1 MDIAKIKYYIKIHNS
16 PRSRIL
22 PAHYNLELIDFVF
35 NISLFKSIGLFPYK
49 LINNRKNILPIKSN
63 IMIEYGGNIFLNSWI
78 ILFNLKNKNN
88 IVLDCHNSAL
98 ENEKGHFLRF
108 FFNRLYLIF
117 LNKIL
122 GIKIVIHNDFI
133 KPTFINFFVLKTPYP
148 KFNFS
153 DTVKKEI
160 DVLFLCSLNADE
172 PLDLILNLCTE
183 LKSKGIKSKITGD
196 FKKVEKRYDSEF
208 FFQPYLSYDEYIIA
222 LRKSKKAVS
231 LTLRE
236 KTLLF
241 APREAIALGL
251 ECYMNDSEV
260 NRTFYKNKAKYI
272 DLTTPKEIL
281 NNLI

>member
-1 MDIAKIKYYIKIHNS
+1 MNIKKIKYYIKIHNS

-22 PAHYNLELIDFVF
+22 PAHYNLEMIDFVF

-160 DVLFLCSLNADE
+160 DVLFLCSLNTDE

>member
-1 MDIAKIKYYIKIHNS
+1 MNINTVKYYIKIHNS

-22 PAHYNLELIDFVF
+22 PAHYNLELIDFIF

-49 LINNRKNILPIKSN
+49 LINNRKNILPSKS
-63 IMIEYGGNIFLNSWI
+63 IVMIEYGGNIFLNSWI

-117 LNKIL
+117 LNKIS

-133 KPTFINFFVLKTPYP
+133 KPTFINSFVLKTPYP
-148 KFNFS
+148 KFNFK
-153 DTVKKEI
+153 DHVKKEI
-160 DVLFLCSLNADE
+160 DVLFICSLNADE
-172 PLDLILNLCTE
+172 PLDLILNLCSE
-183 LKSKGIKSKITGD
+183 LKSKGIKAKITGD
-196 FKKVEKRYDSEF
+196 FKKVEKNYEPEF
-208 FFQPYLSYDEYIIA
+208 FFQPYLSYDEYINV

-231 LTLRE
+231 LTSRI

-251 ECYMNDSEV
+251 ECYMNDSDV
-260 NRTFYKNKAKYI
+260 NRSFYGYKAQYLNLSKS
-272 DLTTPKEIL
+272 KEIL
-281 NNLI
+281 NKLI

>member
-49 LINNRKNILPIKSN
+49 LINNRKYILPIKSK

-208 FFQPYLSYDEYIIA
+208 FFQPYLSYDEYIIT

-251 ECYMNDSEV
+251 ECYMNDSDV
-260 NRTFYKNKAKYI
+260 NRSFYGDKAKYI
-272 DLTTPKEIL
+272 DLNTPKEIL

>member
-1 MDIAKIKYYIKIHNS
+1 MNIKKIKYYIKIHNS

-22 PAHYNLELIDFVF
+22 PAHYNLELIDFIF

-49 LINNRKNILPIKSN
+49 LINNRKNILPIKSK
-63 IMIEYGGNIFLNSWI
+63 IMIEYGGNIFLNFWI
-78 ILFNLKNKNN
+78 IIFNLKNKNN

-122 GIKIVIHNDFI
+122 RIKIVIHNDFI

-148 KFNFS
+148 KFNFK
-153 DTVKKEI
+153 DYVKKEI

-172 PLDLILNLCTE
+172 PLDLILNLCSE
-183 LKSKGIKSKITGD
+183 LKSKGIKAKITGD
-196 FKKVEKRYDSEF
+196 FKKVEKNYEPEF
-208 FFQPYLSYDEYIIA
+208 FFQPYLSYDEYINV
-222 LRKSKKAVS
+222 LRKSTKAVS
-231 LTLRE
+231 LTSRT

-251 ECYMNDSEV
+251 ECYMNDSDV
-260 NRTFYKNKAKYI
+260 NRSFYGDKAQYLNLSKS
-272 DLTTPKEIL
+272 KEIL
-281 NNLI
+281 NKLT

>member
-1 MDIAKIKYYIKIHNS
+1 
-16 PRSRIL
+16 
-22 PAHYNLELIDFVF
+22 
-35 NISLFKSIGLFPYK
+35 
-49 LINNRKNILPIKSN
+49 
-63 IMIEYGGNIFLNSWI
+63 MIEYGGNIFLNTWI
-78 ILFNLKNKNN
+78 VIFNLKNKNN

-251 ECYMNDSEV
+251 ECYMNDSDV
-260 NRTFYKNKAKYI
+260 NRSFYGDKAHYLNLSKS
-272 DLTTPKEIL
+272 KQIL
-281 NNLI
+281 NKLT

>member
-1 MDIAKIKYYIKIHNS
+1 MNIKNIKYYVKIHNS

-22 PAHYNLELIDFVF
+22 PKHYNLRLIDFVF
-35 NISLFKSIGLFPYK
+35 NISLFKSIGLHPYK
-49 LINNRKNILPIKSN
+49 LINNRKFFLPVKSKV
-63 IMIEYGGNIFLNSWI
+63 MIEYGGNIFLNTWI
-78 ILFNLKNKNN
+78 VIFNLKNKNN

-122 GIKIVIHNDFI
+122 RIKIVIHNDFI
-133 KPTFINFFVLKTPYP
+133 KPTFIKFFVIKTPYP
-148 KFNFS
+148 KFSFS
-153 DTVKKEI
+153 DIIKKEI

-172 PLDLILNLCTE
+172 PLDLIIDLCSD
-183 LKSKGIKSKITGD
+183 LKSKGINAKITGD
-196 FKKVEKRYDSEF
+196 FKKVENNYNPEF
-208 FFQPYLSYDEYIIA
+208 FFQPYLSYDEYINV

-231 LTLRE
+231 LTYRK

-251 ECYMNDSEV
+251 KCYINDSDV
-260 NRTFYKNKAKYI
+260 NKSFYGDKVHYLNLSKP
-272 DLTTPKEIL
+272 DEIL

>member
-1 MDIAKIKYYIKIHNS
+1 MDITKIKYYLKIHNS

-22 PAHYNLELIDFVF
+22 PDHYNFQVIDFIF
-35 NISLFKSIGLFPYK
+35 NLSFSDSIGSLGFK
-49 LINNRKNILPIKSN
+49 LINNNKNILPSKS
-63 IMIEYGGNIFLNSWI
+63 IVMIEYGGNIFLNSWI
-78 ILFNLKNKNN
+78 ILFNLMKRNR

-98 ENEKGHFLRF
+98 ENEKGHFLRYI
-108 FFNRLYLIF
+108 FNRLYLIF

-122 GIKIVIHNDFI
+122 IITIVIHNDFI

-148 KFNFS
+148 KFNFK
-153 DTVKKEI
+153 DHVKKEI
-160 DVLFLCSLNADE
+160 DILFLCSLNADE
-172 PLDLILNLCTE
+172 PLDLILNLCSE
-183 LKSKGIKSKITGD
+183 LKSKGIKAKITGD
-196 FKKVEKRYDSEF
+196 FKKVEKKYDSEF
-208 FFQPYLSYDEYIIA
+208 FFQPYLSYEEYIIT
-222 LRKSKKAVS
+222 LRKTKKAVS